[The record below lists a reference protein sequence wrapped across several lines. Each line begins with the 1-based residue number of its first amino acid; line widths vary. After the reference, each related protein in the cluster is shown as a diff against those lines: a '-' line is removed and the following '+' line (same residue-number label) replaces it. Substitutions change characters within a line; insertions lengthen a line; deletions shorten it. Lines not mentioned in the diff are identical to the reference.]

1 MHLRPRIALP
11 LAAVLLLSAIS
22 ATAAPVPAIVSPAWL
37 AEQLAATPVSVAVLD
52 VRPGLKEYL
61 TGHLPGAQPL
71 AIDSTRS
78 ASGGVPAVLFPW
90 ETLHLVIHRLG
101 ITRTTPV
108 VVYGKE
114 NDLDATYVATVL
126 RVAGVAQVAVLDGGF
141 ERWTAEKRP
150 VTKERRLVPTTSDAL
165 VPDARALVGL
175 EEVRAAV
182 EKKSA
187 VFLDARPAEPF
198 AAGHLPGAK
207 HRFWARDLVPDG
219 QPGAG
224 TFRGDVEIR
233 TELETLGITK
243 ETPVIV
249 YCNSGH
255 QASGTF
261 FLLKYQLGY
270 PNVRLYLGSWL
281 EWSMTPGT
289 PKEVSPAPAVT
300 SAPPK

>member
-11 LAAVLLLSAIS
+11 LAAALLLSALS
-22 ATAAPVPAIVSPAWL
+22 ATAAALPAIVSPAWL
-37 AEQLAATPVSVAVLD
+37 AEQLVATPVSVAVID

-61 TGHLPGAQPL
+61 AGHLPGAQPL

-141 ERWTAEKRP
+141 ERWTAQKRP
-150 VTKERRLVPTTSDAL
+150 VTKERRLVPTTSDTL
-165 VPDARALVGL
+165 VPDAKALVGL

-182 EKKSA
+182 EKKST
-187 VFLDARPAEPF
+187 VFLDVR
-198 AAGHLPGAK
+198 AA
-207 HRFWARDLVPDG
+207 
-219 QPGAG
+219 
-224 TFRGDVEIR
+224 
-233 TELETLGITK
+233 
-243 ETPVIV
+243 
-249 YCNSGH
+249 
-255 QASGTF
+255 
-261 FLLKYQLGY
+261 
-270 PNVRLYLGSWL
+270 
-281 EWSMTPGT
+281 
-289 PKEVSPAPAVT
+289 
-300 SAPPK
+300 